1 MTNIISEDVS
11 FEDKLRLRSDRT
23 SHISFQLGDVK
34 FHSGRNPVVSISG
47 NDYTLTD
54 GSFRQIA
61 EQTGVPVP
69 YARRIPN
76 DLLSYTINYF
86 LSGSRDNHLSALV
99 EDGRLRSFVKVN
111 TPYVSNSEMFDAV
124 KEATGEDFD
133 IKYAKISD
141 TRTSFS
147 ILPSKYQE
155 SIDGSNLFGGVKVTF
170 SDAWD
175 VHPSI
180 DSYIW
185 RELCANGMIN
195 EIEKKKFR
203 VTNSSHDDVIRQIRD
218 FSMLAIDKLPDLF
231 ENFTHLLD
239 EKVDD
244 HSKVIRSI
252 VLEYKLPNK
261 VFTRLLFW
269 AVSPDFLATI
279 TGEKITNMNDIVN
292 LITYTGSHDT
302 ELTPEIR
309 QRLMEIGGNLTLTHH
324 DRCGSCGSSV

>member
-1 MTNIISEDVS
+1 MTNIISENLS

-34 FHSGRNPVVSISG
+34 FHSGNTPVISISG
-47 NDYTLTD
+47 NDYALTD

-69 YARRIPN
+69 YARRIPS

-86 LSGSRDNHLSALV
+86 LSGSRNNHLSALV

-111 TPYVSNSEMFDAV
+111 TPYVSNTEMFDAV

-133 IKYAKISD
+133 IKYSKISD

-147 ILPSKYQE
+147 ILPSSYRE
-155 SIDGSNLFGGVKVTF
+155 SIDGSNLFGGVKVVF

-203 VTNSSHDDVIRQIRD
+203 VTNSSHDDVIRQIRN
-218 FSMLAIDKLPDLF
+218 FSMLAIEKLPDLF
-231 ENFTHLLD
+231 ENFTHLID

-244 HSKVIRSI
+244 YLKVIRSI

-261 VFTRLLFW
+261 VFTRLTFW
-269 AVSPDFLATI
+269 AVNPDFLATI